1 MAGLEIDGTPA
12 LIAVAGCLRFIHFV
26 YSSQSQRTMMLNSG
40 DAIIVVALVIVAVV
54 MLKGSRVEGLLLL
67 KG

>member
-1 MAGLEIDGTPA
+1 
-12 LIAVAGCLRFIHFV
+12 
-26 YSSQSQRTMMLNSG
+26 MLNSG

-67 KG
+67 KGGRVEGLKGQLPLKGC